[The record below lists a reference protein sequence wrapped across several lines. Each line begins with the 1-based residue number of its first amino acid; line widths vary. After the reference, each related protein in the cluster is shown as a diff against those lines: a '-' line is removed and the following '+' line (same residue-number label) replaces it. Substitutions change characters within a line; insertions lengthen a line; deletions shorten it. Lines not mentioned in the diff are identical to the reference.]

1 MTRMPH
7 TIDPDATLEEAHKVM
22 RKYQFH
28 HLPVVRGADLVGLVS
43 LRDLLLI
50 ETLKDVDPAAVQV
63 HETMSKD
70 PFTVSFDAPI
80 DKVAAAMAAD
90 RVGSAVVVDGDE
102 VVGIFT
108 THDALTALFH
118 VYKKPAP

>member
-7 TIDPDATLEEAHKVM
+7 TIEPTATLEEAHRLM
-22 RKYQFH
+22 RKHRFH
-28 HLPVVRGADLVGLVS
+28 HLPVVRGGDLVGLVS

-50 ETLKDVDPAAVQV
+50 ETLKDVDPKGVEV
-63 HETMSKD
+63 SETMSKD
-70 PFTVSFDAPI
+70 PYSVAPGAPI
-80 DKVAAAMAAD
+80 DKVAAKMAAEQI
-90 RVGSAVVVDGDE
+90 GSAVVVDGDE

-118 VYKKPAP
+118 VWKKVP